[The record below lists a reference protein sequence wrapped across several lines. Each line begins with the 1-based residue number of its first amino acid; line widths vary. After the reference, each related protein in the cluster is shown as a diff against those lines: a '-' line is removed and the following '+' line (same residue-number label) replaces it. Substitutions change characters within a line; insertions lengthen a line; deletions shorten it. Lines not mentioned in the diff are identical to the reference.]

1 MNAFSALANNK
12 IIACQTALPVVP
24 NELIDVIFKFD
35 GLQSL
40 QETQEEFMIKNVR
53 MHTGW
58 NRQGCILTGYSI
70 SPTDVC
76 VAMVC
81 ESLRSTSYKCTIRI
95 ANFSTPHPVVNVL
108 NQSF

>member
-1 MNAFSALANNK
+1 MNAFS
-12 IIACQTALPVVP
+12 ACQTALPVVP
-24 NELIDVIFKFD
+24 NELLDIIFKFD
-35 GLQSL
+35 GSQSL

-58 NRQGCILTGYSI
+58 NREGCVLTGYSI

-81 ESLRSTSYKCTIRI
+81 ESLRRPLI
-95 ANFSTPHPVVNVL
+95 NVL
-108 NQSF
+108 SESQILALHILLLIF